1 MEHRQVKNKTC
12 KSGYVQHPLLP
23 LNRIKIRM
31 IDLQAIAVLLKTVE
45 MLAGRSF
52 FSFYWH
58 L

>member
-1 MEHRQVKNKTC
+1 MQKWLCPT
-12 KSGYVQHPLLP
+12 SFGSLP